1 MNQENSDRVWREMS
15 VPKWNHIFLALALAE
30 FFMGISVVRPTT
42 LFVPGLTLGAIFFGL
57 FLMAQKLDRESA
69 LLDEQNRAAAQA
81 RNEPIRTPAP
91 SKNSRNEVA
100 THPVPA
106 IALSH

>member
-1 MNQENSDRVWREMS
+1 MS

-69 LLDEQNRAAAQA
+69 LLDEQNRAVVLDQH
-81 RNEPIRTPAP
+81 EPVWQPGSP
-91 SKNSRNEVA
+91 KNSQYEVA

-106 IALSH
+106 IAQIY

>member
-42 LFVPGLTLGAIFFGL
+42 LFVPGLGL

-69 LLDEQNRAAAQA
+69 LLDEQNRAVVLDQH
-81 RNEPIRTPAP
+81 EPVWQPGSP
-91 SKNSRNEVA
+91 KNSQYEVA

-106 IALSH
+106 IAQIY